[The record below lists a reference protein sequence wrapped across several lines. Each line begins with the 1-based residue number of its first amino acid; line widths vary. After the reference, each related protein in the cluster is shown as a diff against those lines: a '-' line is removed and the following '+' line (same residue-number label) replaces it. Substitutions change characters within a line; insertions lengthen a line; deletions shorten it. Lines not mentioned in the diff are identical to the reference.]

1 MASIHPTAIV
11 DPAAQLADTAEIGPY
26 CVVGG
31 DVRIGA
37 GTRLMSHVVIDG
49 CTTIGDGCTIFPF
62 ASLGTRTQDLKY
74 KGGRPR
80 VEIGNRTTVR
90 EYVTV
95 NQATFDGGLT
105 RVGDDCLLMA
115 CSHVAH
121 DCILGNRVILAN
133 AVGLAGHVIVED
145 QAIVGGITGVH
156 QFVRIGRL
164 AIIGG
169 CAKVVKDVPPF
180 MMADGNPLEVGTLNL
195 IGLERAGFA
204 ESTVQA
210 LKQAFRLLYRQNLN
224 TTQALERIRTEV
236 PFLPEIGQ
244 LLAFVQGSERGIT
257 K

>member
-1 MASIHPTAIV
+1 MASIHSTAIV
-11 DPAAQLADTAEIGPY
+11 DPRAQVADTAEIGPY
-26 CVVGG
+26 CIVGG
-31 DVRIGA
+31 EVRIGA

-49 CTTIGDGCTIFPF
+49 CTTIGEGCTVFPF
-62 ASLGTRTQDLKY
+62 ASLGTRTQDLKF

-80 VEIGNRTTVR
+80 VEIGNRTTIR

-121 DCILGNRVILAN
+121 DCLVGNRVIMAN
-133 AVGLAGHVIVED
+133 AAGLAGHVIVED
-145 QAIVGGITGVH
+145 QAIIGGITGVH

-169 CAKVVKDVPPF
+169 CSKVVKDVPPF
-180 MMADGNPLEVGTLNL
+180 MMAEGNPLEVSTLNL
-195 IGLERAGFA
+195 VGLERAGIPDA
-204 ESTVQA
+204 TVQA
-210 LKQAFRLLYRQNLN
+210 MKQAFRILYRQNLN
-224 TTQALERIRTEV
+224 TTQALERLRAEIPEQ
-236 PFLPEIGQ
+236 PEIAH
-244 LLAFVQGSERGIT
+244 LLSFVEASERGIT

>member
-1 MASIHPTAIV
+1 MASIHPTAVV
-11 DPAAQLADTAEIGPY
+11 DPKAQVAEGADIGPY
-26 CVVGG
+26 CIVGP

-37 GTRLMSHVVIDG
+37 GTRLMSHVVVDG
-49 CTTIGDGCTIFPF
+49 FTSIGDGCTVFPF

-121 DCILGNRVILAN
+121 DCIVGNRVIMAN
-133 AVGLAGHVIVED
+133 SVGLAGHVTVED
-145 QAIVGGITGVH
+145 QAIIGGITGVH

-164 AIIGG
+164 SIIGG
-169 CAKVVKDVPPF
+169 CSKVVKDVPPF
-180 MMADGNPLEVGTLNL
+180 MMAEGNPLEVNTLNL
-195 IGLERAGFA
+195 VGLERAGIA
-204 ESTVQA
+204 DETVQA
-210 LKQAFRLLYRQNLN
+210 MKLTFRILYRQNLN
-224 TTQALERIRTEV
+224 TTQALERIRAEV
-236 PFLPEIGQ
+236 QALPEIGH
-244 LLAFVQGSERGIT
+244 LLTFVEASERGIT